1 MIFSRCLVD
10 VTINLDGYFLSS
22 VLCLDYP
29 FLAGGPLFESRQFF
43 LFSKEKKNIN
53 FELRI
58 CHNIKMKKLCYF
70 GLRDNYFFDLMN
82 WAVGR
87 FFKNRFT

>member
-1 MIFSRCLVD
+1 MLSRRHHELGWIFFGFSVMFRLPFFWVEGHYL
-10 VTINLDGYFLSS
+10 NLGN
-22 VLCLDYP
+22 
-29 FLAGGPLFESRQFF
+29 FF
-43 LFSKEKKNIN
+43 LFSKEKKNLN

-58 CHNIKMKKLCYF
+58 CLNIKMKKLCYF